1 MSRQEC
7 VSGALEGPKFQSP
20 DRELQRNSDHQSSVL
35 GIGCFVSE
43 DMAAV
48 LGLDSLQRSEK
59 ICILIPAYNAQWTLG
74 SVLEKVKL
82 LDIDAFVVDDGSSDE
97 TGRVASEHDVQLLRH
112 SLNLGK
118 GAALRT
124 GFQSILQKDYQVVIT
139 LDADG
144 QHDPSEVPFL
154 LKIFQNVRPDILIAS
169 RAAGFE
175 KMTFLRR
182 FWNRLGVKA
191 VARLCH
197 SDITDSQSG
206 FRLIRSRVIKG
217 VGLSTSRFETELEL
231 LIKACKKGFSVL
243 SVPIKTQ
250 KVDGTASS
258 HFRPVTDTW
267 MVCKLFLRSLFW

>member
-1 MSRQEC
+1 MR
-7 VSGALEGPKFQSP
+7 
-20 DRELQRNSDHQSSVL
+20 D
-35 GIGCFVSE
+35 
-43 DMAAV
+43 
-48 LGLDSLQRSEK
+48 K
-59 ICILIPAYNAQWTLG
+59 ICVLIPAYNARWTLG
-74 SVLEKVKL
+74 SVLKKIEPLEVDTL
-82 LDIDAFVVDDGSSDE
+82 VVDDGSSDE
-97 TGRVASEHDVQLLRH
+97 TGRVASEHGVQLLKH

-124 GFQSILQKDYQVVIT
+124 GFQAILQRDYQVVIT

-144 QHDPSEVPFL
+144 QHDPAEIPCL
-154 LKIFQNVRPDILIAS
+154 LKIFESVKPDILIAS
-169 RAAGFE
+169 RAAEFG

-206 FRLIRSRVIKG
+206 FRLIRREVLEK
-217 VGLSTSRFETELEL
+217 VDLSTSRFETELEL

-243 SVPIKTQ
+243 SVPINTQ

-267 MVCKLFLRSLFW
+267 MVCKVFLRSLF

>member
-1 MSRQEC
+1 MQ
-7 VSGALEGPKFQSP
+7 
-20 DRELQRNSDHQSSVL
+20 H
-35 GIGCFVSE
+35 
-43 DMAAV
+43 
-48 LGLDSLQRSEK
+48 LDK
-59 ICILIPAYNAQWTLG
+59 ICVLIPAYNAQWTLG
-74 SVLEKVKL
+74 SVLEKVGVLK
-82 LDIDAFVVDDGSSDE
+82 IDTLVVDDGSSDQ
-97 TGRVASEHDVQLLRH
+97 TGRVASEHGVELLSH

-124 GFQSILQKDYQVVIT
+124 GFQSILQKDYRVIIT

-144 QHDPSEVPFL
+144 QHDPAEIPFL
-154 LKIFQNVRPDILIAS
+154 LKIFQRVKPDLLIAS
-169 RAAGFE
+169 RAAEFG

-206 FRLIRSRVIKG
+206 FRLIRAEILREID
-217 VGLSTSRFETELEL
+217 LSTSRFETELEL
-231 LIKACKKGFSVL
+231 LIKACKRGFSVL
-243 SVPIKTQ
+243 SVPIITQ
-250 KVDGTASS
+250 KIDGTASS

>member
-1 MSRQEC
+1 LEFEILVIEIYLKFGTWYLVLCGSRYDSYLKTEAIDSMQWLEKMC
-7 VSGALEGPKFQSP
+7 V
-20 DRELQRNSDHQSSVL
+20 
-35 GIGCFVSE
+35 
-43 DMAAV
+43 
-48 LGLDSLQRSEK
+48 
-59 ICILIPAYNAQWTLG
+59 LIPAYNAQWTLG
-74 SVLEKVKL
+74 AVLKEIVPL
-82 LDIDAFVVDDGSSDE
+82 EVDTVVVDDGSSDE
-97 TGRVASEHDVQLLRH
+97 TGRVASEHGVQLLKH
-112 SLNLGK
+112 PLNLGK

-124 GFQSILQKDYQVVIT
+124 GFQSILRKDYRMVIT

-144 QHDPSEVPFL
+144 QHDPAEIPFL
-154 LKIFQNVRPDILIAS
+154 LKIFESVKPDILIAS
-169 RAAGFE
+169 RAAEFG

-206 FRLIRSRVIKG
+206 FRFIRTEVLDE
-217 VGLSTSRFETELEL
+217 VDLSTSRFETELEL

-243 SVPIKTQ
+243 SLPINTQ

>member
-1 MSRQEC
+1 M
-7 VSGALEGPKFQSP
+7 
-20 DRELQRNSDHQSSVL
+20 LQY
-35 GIGCFVSE
+35 
-43 DMAAV
+43 
-48 LGLDSLQRSEK
+48 LDK

-74 SVLEKVKL
+74 SVLKKIESLKI
-82 LDIDAFVVDDGSSDE
+82 DILVVDDGSSDE
-97 TGRVASEHDVQLLRH
+97 TKRLASENRVQLLEH
-112 SLNLGK
+112 PVNLGK

-124 GFQSILQKDYQVVIT
+124 GFQYILQKDYQVVIT

-144 QHDPSEVPFL
+144 QHDPAEIPL
-154 LKIFQNVRPDILIAS
+154 LLGIFQSIKPDILIAS
-169 RAAGFE
+169 RAAEFR

-182 FWNRLGVKA
+182 FWNRLGVRA
-191 VARLCH
+191 VARFCH

-206 FRLIRSRVIKG
+206 FRLIRTEVLKK
-217 VGLSTSRFETELEL
+217 VDLSTSRFETELEL

-243 SVPIKTQ
+243 SVPINTQ

>member
-1 MSRQEC
+1 M
-7 VSGALEGPKFQSP
+7 LPY
-20 DRELQRNSDHQSSVL
+20 SD
-35 GIGCFVSE
+35 
-43 DMAAV
+43 
-48 LGLDSLQRSEK
+48 K
-59 ICILIPAYNAQWTLG
+59 ICVLIPAYNAQWTLG
-74 SVLEKVKL
+74 AVLEKIESLEVDTL
-82 LDIDAFVVDDGSSDE
+82 VVDDGSSDE
-97 TGRVASEHDVQLLRH
+97 TARVALECGAQLLKH

-124 GFQSILQKDYQVVIT
+124 GFESILQKDYQMVVT

-144 QHDPSEVPFL
+144 QHDPAEIPFL
-154 LKIFQNVRPDILIAS
+154 LNVFQNVKPDILVAS
-169 RAAGFE
+169 RAAKFYQ
-175 KMTFLRR
+175 MTFLRR
-182 FWNRLGVKA
+182 FWNRLGVRA

-206 FRLIRSRVIKG
+206 FRLIRTEVLKE
-217 VGLSTSRFETELEL
+217 VDLCTSRFETELEL

-243 SVPIKTQ
+243 SVPINTQ